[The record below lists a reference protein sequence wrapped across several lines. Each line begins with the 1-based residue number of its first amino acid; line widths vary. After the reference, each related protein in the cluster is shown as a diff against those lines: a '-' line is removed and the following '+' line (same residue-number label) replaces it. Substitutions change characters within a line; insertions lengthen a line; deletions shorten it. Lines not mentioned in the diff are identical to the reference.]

1 MKLNVDIT
9 ANIIH
14 ELLRIVLNKE
24 YTLTQEG
31 WEPNE
36 ESINIVID
44 LKPGSQEP
52 DAQDEMSTALE

>member
-14 ELLRIVLNKE
+14 ELLRIILNKE
-24 YTLTQEG
+24 YTLTSEG
-31 WEPNE
+31 WEPTE

-44 LKPGSQEP
+44 LQPGSQEP
-52 DAQDEMSTALE
+52 DTQESKSTTLE